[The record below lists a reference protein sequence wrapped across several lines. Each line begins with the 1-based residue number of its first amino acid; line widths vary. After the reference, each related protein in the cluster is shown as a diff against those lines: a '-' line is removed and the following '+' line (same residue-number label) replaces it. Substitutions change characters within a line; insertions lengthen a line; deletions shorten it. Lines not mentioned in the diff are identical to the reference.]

1 MCTTRPCTQLHPVL
15 QLYPEIV
22 PEVEKWKSSTDAQ
35 NLSKAVRCPNS
46 RGRSIIRKCKLVCLR
61 LQAMKS
67 LEKIRGRIT
76 ELTRDHMVKTD
87 YWDNMNAKDAQVALK
102 GASQNHFRNTPGSLV
117 LRPARDPEAFRT

>member
-1 MCTTRPCTQLHPVL
+1 
-15 QLYPEIV
+15 
-22 PEVEKWKSSTDAQ
+22 
-35 NLSKAVRCPNS
+35 
-46 RGRSIIRKCKLVCLR
+46 
-61 LQAMKS
+61 MKS

-87 YWDNMNAKDAQVALK
+87 YWDMTTKEAQVALQ